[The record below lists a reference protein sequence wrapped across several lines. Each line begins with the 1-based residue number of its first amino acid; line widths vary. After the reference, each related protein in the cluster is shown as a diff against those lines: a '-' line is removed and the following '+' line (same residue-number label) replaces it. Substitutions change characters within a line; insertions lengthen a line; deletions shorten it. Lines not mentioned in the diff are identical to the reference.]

1 MIRTSDSVPRATD
14 AKNEAENPDS
24 TTLPGA
30 VAGRHRSAGDR
41 VVDLLR
47 SGSLAVPVGLV
58 GLAVL
63 FSALRPDTFGTS
75 ANFQSL
81 LTTQAVLVILAFG
94 LTVLSAAGEFDLSAA
109 AVLGLSAGVVASLTT
124 KHDMNVLLAVLIAVG
139 LAAAVGLVNAMFV
152 VGFGVDSLVTTL
164 GMGTVV
170 TGIALGTVGPTTIGG
185 LPESVTKFGQTQIG
199 GIGIPFFYALGLLA
213 VGWFLLQRTATGRHI
228 YFVGEAQTAA
238 RLVGLK
244 VDKIRVGAFLTA
256 SVGAGVAGVIL
267 VAQTGAASTS
277 YGGPYLLPA
286 YAATFLGA
294 TVHRGRF
301 GVVGTFLAVYL
312 LTVGTQGLQMLGSP
326 DWVTQ
331 VFSGGVLVIAVTVAK
346 LSRRSGGR

>member
-1 MIRTSDSVPRATD
+1 MIPNSDVPNAVATD
-14 AKNEAENPDS
+14 AVPPES
-24 TTLPGA
+24 TATTD
-30 VAGRHRSAGDR
+30 HRSVRRTAGGR
-41 VVDLLR
+41 LVGALR
-47 SGSLAVPVGLV
+47 SGSLAVPIGLV
-58 GLAVL
+58 GLTLL
-63 FSALRPDTFGTS
+63 FYLLRPTTFGTT

-109 AVLGLSAGVVASLTT
+109 AVLGLCAGVVALLTS
-124 KHDMNVLLAVLIAVG
+124 KHEMNVLLALAIALGLATAVG
-139 LAAAVGLVNAMFV
+139 LINALFV
-152 VGFGVDSLVTTL
+152 VALGVDSLVTTL
-164 GMGTVV
+164 GMATVV
-170 TGIALGTVGPTTIGG
+170 TGVALGTVGPTTIGG
-185 LPESVTKFGQTQIG
+185 LPASVTRFGQTVVF
-199 GIGIPFFYALGLLA
+199 GIGVPFYYTLALLA
-213 VGWFLLQRTATGRHI
+213 VLWFVLQRTATGRHI

-238 RLVGLK
+238 RLVGLN
-244 VDKIRVGAFLTA
+244 VNRIRVGAFLAA
-256 SVGAGVAGVIL
+256 SVGAGLAGVVL

-294 TVHRGRF
+294 TVNRGRF

-346 LSRRSGGR
+346 LSRRSGSR